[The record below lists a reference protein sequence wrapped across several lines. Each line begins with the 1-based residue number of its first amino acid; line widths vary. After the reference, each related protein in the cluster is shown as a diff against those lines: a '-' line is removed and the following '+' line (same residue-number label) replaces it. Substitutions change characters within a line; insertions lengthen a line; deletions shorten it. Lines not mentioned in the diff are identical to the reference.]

1 MVKLNCKKEK
11 ERMNGINLTNFYNH
25 DRFMKDLRQAE
36 KLVEES
42 EKELQK
48 LPIEKSDIAIN
59 DIIVSSGK
67 GSIIKGIKGK
77 VIDKYYNGKFLRFS
91 IDWDFDSRK
100 KKRYITIERLQDIE
114 KENF

>member
-11 ERMNGINLTNFYNH
+11 ERMNGINLTDFYNH

-67 GSIIKGIKGK
+67 GSIIQGIKGK
-77 VIDKYYNGKFLRFS
+77 VIIIF
-91 IDWDFDSRK
+91 
-100 KKRYITIERLQDIE
+100 
-114 KENF
+114 